1 MNKGALEGVTVLD
14 MTRVLSGPYC
24 GMILGDMGANVIKIE
39 VPKTGDDSRAFPPF
53 VGDESAYFMNLNRNK
68 RGVTLNLKKNEAKQI
83 FLEMVKK
90 ADVLIEN
97 FRPGTMEKL
106 GLGWEAL
113 KEVNPSLIYGCI
125 SGFGHYGPYS
135 SRAGYDIVGQA
146 MSGVMSVTGWADG
159 EPTRTGAPIAD
170 MSAGLSLA
178 TGILAAL
185 HYKEKTGKGQK
196 VDIALVDSLVTMMT
210 IISQIYLVG
219 GRLPQRIGNRYESTA
234 PYDSFPTKDGQ
245 NIVIGCANDKFWSI
259 LCKLMNREDLVN
271 HPDMV
276 TNKKRVE
283 NHAKIKP
290 IVVEWTLQYNSKDLV
305 QLLLDHEVPA
315 APIYD
320 VAQVAADEH
329 IAGAREMFV
338 KANYPQ
344 AGELT
349 ITNSHFKMSETQ
361 PGFHF
366 PSPNLGEHNLEVFGE
381 LLGYDEEKIKELAAD
396 SVI

>member
-290 IVVEWTLQYNSKDLV
+290 IVVEWTLQHNSKDLV
-305 QLLLDHEVPA
+305 LLLLDHEVPA

>member
-1 MNKGALEGVTVLD
+1 MNKGALEGVMVLD

-53 VGDESAYFMNLNRNK
+53 VGNESAYFMNLNRNK
-68 RGVTLNLKKNEAKQI
+68 RGVTLNLKKQEAKQI

-106 GLGWEAL
+106 GIGWEFL

-125 SGFGHYGPYS
+125 SGFGHYGPYY

-210 IISQIYLVG
+210 IINQIYLVG

-245 NIVIGCANDKFWSI
+245 SIVIGCANDKFWSI
-259 LCKLMNREDLVN
+259 LCKLMGREDLVN
-271 HPDMV
+271 HPEMV

-290 IVVEWTLQYNSKDLV
+290 IVVEWTLQHNSKDLV

-366 PSPNLGEHNLEVFGE
+366 PSPNLGEHNLEVFRE
-381 LLGYDEEKIKELAAD
+381 LLGYDEEELKKLTAEN
-396 SVI
+396 II